1 MTTQTTMIIFC
12 LLLLGCA
19 SAGVSGPRAD
29 TASAIRTLQ
38 TEGTLSVTGTQNMN
52 GIPFTAILA
61 EGDSSRITMSGPFG
75 MTAVRVYT
83 VADSFTVVNY
93 LSQEVTAGR
102 GDSATLKSIAP
113 IAMNLRD
120 LISVVRGRV
129 PGGTARFT
137 THTSRNDGAVL
148 YGARDKDGGVEF
160 ALVDTVRNT
169 LRQYQ
174 RKNSAGVMLVD
185 VLFDD
190 FKDVQ
195 SIPIAHSIRISV
207 DDKKETLTMRVT
219 TAKVNEPIAEPLAI
233 EVPSAFK
240 RVNYR

>member
-12 LLLLGCA
+12 LLLVGCA
-19 SAGVSGPRAD
+19 SASIGGSRAD
-29 TASAIRTLQ
+29 TALAIRTLQ
-38 TEGTLSVTGTQNMN
+38 TEGTLSVTGKQNMS

-75 MTAVRVYT
+75 ITAVQVYT

-93 LSQEVTAGR
+93 LSQEVTTGS
-102 GDSATLKSIAP
+102 GDSATLKKIAP

-137 THTSRNDGAVL
+137 IRTPRADGSIL
-148 YGARDKDGGVEF
+148 FGARDKDGGVEF
-160 ALVDTVRNT
+160 ALVDTVRNA

-174 RKNSAGVMLVD
+174 RKSSTGVMLVD

-195 SIPIAHSIRISV
+195 TIPIAHSIRITV

-219 TAKVNEPIAEPLAI
+219 TAKVNEPVTEPLAI

>member
-12 LLLLGCA
+12 LLLVGCA
-19 SAGVSGPRAD
+19 TAAPRVGMVD
-29 TASAIRTLQ
+29 TAAAMRTLK
-38 TEGTLSVTGTQNMN
+38 TEGTLTVTGKQNMN
-52 GIPFTAILA
+52 GIPFTATLA
-61 EGDSSRITMSGPFG
+61 EGDSTRITMNGPFG
-75 MTAVRVYT
+75 ITAVQVYT

-93 LSQEVTAGR
+93 LSQEVTTGT
-102 GDSATLKSIAP
+102 GDSATLKNIAP

-120 LISVVRGRV
+120 LIAIIRGRV

-137 THTSRNDGAVL
+137 TRTVRTDGTVL
-148 YGARDKDGGVEF
+148 YGTRDTSGVEF

-174 RKNSAGVMLVD
+174 RKSSAGVTLVD

-190 FKDVQ
+190 FKDVSQ
-195 SIPIAHSIRISV
+195 ILVAHSVRITI
-207 DDKKETLTMRVT
+207 DDKKETLTMRIT
-219 TAKVNEPIAEPLAI
+219 SAKVNEPISEPLAI
-233 EVPSAFK
+233 EVPSGFK